1 MDILE
6 RAGVL
11 DRLPKTG
18 DTQRALELVR
28 TVLDQLAAELEAE
41 TRELAGPELRLQQSL
56 ALPGRAVVLR
66 DLSIALR
73 ELISLERRQLGLE
86 SARGERLFEV
96 LRALAANAHR
106 PGTDMEAQPD
116 GQ

>member
-1 MDILE
+1 MDTLE
-6 RAGVL
+6 KASTLGVL
-11 DRLPKTG
+11 KTQ
-18 DTQRALELVR
+18 DTQRVLELVR
-28 TVLDQLAAELEAE
+28 AALDQLAAEVETE
-41 TRELAGPELRLQQSL
+41 TRELAGPDLRLKQSL
-56 ALPGRAVVLR
+56 ALSGRAVVLR

-96 LRALAANAHR
+96 LRALAANARR
-106 PGTDMEAQPD
+106 PSSDVEAQPD